1 LFNPVVVTQSIVS
14 GLLMG
19 GIFALFGVGF
29 SLTWGVM
36 KVINIAHAAFGILAA
51 YIAYWGLA
59 LYGVDPFLSLAFT
72 LPFLFVTG
80 LAIHRFLIQPIT
92 RSKEIVVAS
101 MILTF
106 GLAIIIENTM
116 LSAWTPDER
125 LITTAYSSKAIFLGE
140 IIIKVSNLLG
150 FFLSGLGIAAIHLFL
165 HRTRTGKAVRAT
177 WQDPEGAALQ
187 GINLR
192 RVSMIAFGLALASA
206 GAGGVAMACM
216 YSFNPSAHNLWLIFL
231 FLVVIVGG
239 VGSIIG
245 AALAGLIIGLI
256 TGLSGAFFPQ
266 QWINVFLFGLL
277 MVLLLIKPEGLFKK

>member
-1 LFNPVVVTQSIVS
+1 
-14 GLLMG
+14 
-19 GIFALFGVGF
+19 
-29 SLTWGVM
+29 
-36 KVINIAHAAFGILAA
+36 
-51 YIAYWGLA
+51 
-59 LYGVDPFLSLAFT
+59 
-72 LPFLFVTG
+72 
-80 LAIHRFLIQPIT
+80 
-92 RSKEIVVAS
+92 

-150 FFLSGLGIAAIHLFL
+150 FLLSGLGIAAIHLFL

-216 YSFNPSAHNLWLIFL
+216 YSFNPLRPQPLAYLPFSRCHCGRRGKHHRCRSCRLNHRAHYRSERRLFSAA
-231 FLVVIVGG
+231 VD
-239 VGSIIG
+239 
-245 AALAGLIIGLI
+245 
-256 TGLSGAFFPQ
+256 
-266 QWINVFLFGLL
+266 
-277 MVLLLIKPEGLFKK
+277 